1 MRYLVVVT
9 RNNPYEPS
17 YVIHELSYDEL
28 SKAIDVARLNAGLF
42 PDDLVTIEV
51 EGWRT

>member
-1 MRYLVVVT
+1 MRFVIVVT
-9 RNNPYEPS
+9 RTNAYEPQ
-17 YVIHELSYDEL
+17 YVIHKISYSNLE
-28 SKAIDVARLNAGLF
+28 KAIEVAKLNSELF

>member
-17 YVIHELSYDEL
+17 YVIHEISYDDL
-28 SKAIDVARLNAGLF
+28 QKSIDVAKLNADLF